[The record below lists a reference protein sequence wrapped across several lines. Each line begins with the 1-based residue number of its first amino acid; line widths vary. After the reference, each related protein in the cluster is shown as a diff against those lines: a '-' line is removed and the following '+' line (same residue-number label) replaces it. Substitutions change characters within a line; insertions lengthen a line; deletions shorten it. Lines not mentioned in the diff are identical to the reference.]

1 MRAQRTI
8 VVALVLVFAL
18 TFVAGFA
25 QAAPGQK
32 QEPKKPEAKQPQ
44 REILPKEIKAAVL
57 EGLTTRQ
64 GRQDI
69 PFTIFKSLV
78 FPVQG
83 GMHMVLFFK
92 AKNSDLGY
100 AAPVPAAPAAKNQP
114 APPAPTP
121 GMLEAR
127 LGLAIELFQPDAT
140 GALKSS
146 REYLLPVTL
155 EAEANGYD
163 PNKEEWYTIGF
174 PQPFGKYT
182 LAMVLSPIDPK
193 KGTVDV
199 KKLGI
204 CYYDI
209 VLPGPETYA
218 GALATTGDFLVRSME
233 SMPTYE
239 QRPTVHKGL
248 FTFSVLKIV
257 PNLDNVVTDKD
268 LIPGNASIRQIEVIF
283 FILGAKPKEEPAQL
297 QSLPTQQEAKPQQPK
312 YDIEVNFEVHK
323 EDGSLAVKW
332 ASQSYVNPLVDQT
345 LPLKK
350 TLSIKDEKGNVR
362 QEERSLEPGKY
373 NLVLTI
379 LDKVSQLK
387 LEKKIPFEVK

>member
-1 MRAQRTI
+1 MKAPKTI

-18 TFVAGFA
+18 SFITGFS

-44 REILPKEIKAAVL
+44 REILPKEIKAAVQ
-57 EGLTTRQ
+57 EGLVTRQ

-69 PFTIFKSLV
+69 PVTIFKSLV

-92 AKNSDLGY
+92 AKNADLGY
-100 AAPVPAAPAAKNQP
+100 ATPAPAAPPAKNQP
-114 APPAPTP
+114 AQPAPAP

-127 LGLAIELFQPDAT
+127 LGLAIELFQPDET
-140 GALKSS
+140 GALKSV

-155 EAEANGYD
+155 QTEANGYD
-163 PNKEEWYTIGF
+163 ANKEEWYTIGF

-204 CYYDI
+204 AYYDI

-218 GALATTGDFLVRSME
+218 GALETTPIFLVRSME

-248 FTFSVLKIV
+248 FTFSVLQIV
-257 PNLDNVVTDKD
+257 PNIDNVVTAEDK
-268 LIPGNASIRQIEVIF
+268 GQIEAIF
-283 FILGAKPKEEPAQL
+283 FILGAKPKEEPAQM
-297 QSLPTQQEAKPQQPK
+297 QSLPTQQESKPQQPK
-312 YDIEVNFEVHK
+312 YDIEVNFEVQK
-323 EDGSLAVKW
+323 EDGSLAVRW
-332 ASQSYVNPLVDQT
+332 QSQSFMNPLVDQT

-350 TLSIKDEKGNVR
+350 TTKTGDKTEVKD
-362 QEERSLEPGKY
+362 LEPGKY
-373 NLVLTI
+373 NLVLKI

-387 LEKKIPFEVK
+387 LEKKVPFEVK